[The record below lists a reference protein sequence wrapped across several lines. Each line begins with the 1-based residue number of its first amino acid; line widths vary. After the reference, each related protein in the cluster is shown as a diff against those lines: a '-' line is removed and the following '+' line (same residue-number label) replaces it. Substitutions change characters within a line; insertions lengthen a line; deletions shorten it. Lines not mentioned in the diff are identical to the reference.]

1 MATPAHRSVANIRP
15 VSEIRSPGPPLAS
28 PRTPVRPVS
37 ISSFSSPSALRAE
50 EDCIILEFG
59 GRYLRAGLAGDALPK
74 AVIGF
79 GPNTQRRAGDY
90 RQWQVGYE
98 TDWRQRAL
106 GKAWGEEHELW
117 KPDLRNV
124 DLGLVGDRIERA
136 MREALTK
143 YVHTWRV
150 GICYSN

>member
-15 VSEIRSPGPPLAS
+15 VSEIRSPGAPSAS
-28 PRTPVRPVS
+28 PRTPVRPAS
-37 ISSFSSPSALRAE
+37 ISNFSSPSALRAE
-50 EDCIILEFG
+50 EDYIILEFG
-59 GRYLRAGLAGDALPK
+59 SRYLRAGLAGDALPK

-79 GPNTQRRAGDY
+79 GPDTQRRAGDY
-90 RQWQVGYE
+90 RQWQLGYAA
-98 TDWRQRAL
+98 DWRQRAS

-136 MREALTK
+136 MREAITK
-143 YVHTWRV
+143 YVLTWPV
-150 GICYSN
+150 AICYSN